1 MIIKLKS
8 FIRRTAWYALLLCVF
23 PISTSCE
30 NLDSVISED
39 EVKIAIDQ
47 FNTLYNNTQNAE
59 AFLFF
64 SDPHLLSGENRFT
77 PATKRHLD
85 NSFGFAKELYD
96 VLPLSFC
103 LCGGDWLNQRDTQDM
118 AKEKLLYADRLMKSK
133 FGRYY
138 KMMGNHDTNY
148 LGYVSTDN
156 DQRGDLPRE
165 FIDNEYFSDTGSAY
179 YTFDGV
185 NTRFFILDSG
195 LDWNTAMDDYRWE
208 QILWLAEQLEVTELE
223 HIVIGIHIFY
233 YIEEKIAPMSEL
245 IVRLCDAYNSKLTI
259 TLKEREFD
267 YTMAKGKIHFILSG
281 HNHRDGLNHEGQ
293 KADLPVI
300 QICNYTINESQS
312 FDLCLID
319 YDKGFFNMI
328 RVGEGENRSVKMN

>member
-23 PISTSCE
+23 PISTSCD

-77 PATKRHLD
+77 PATKQHLD
-85 NSFGFAKELYD
+85 NSFGLAKELYD

-148 LGYVSTDN
+148 QGYVSTDN

-165 FIDNEYFSDTGSAY
+165 FIDNEYFSDTGSSY
-179 YTFDGV
+179 YAFDGD
-185 NTRFFILDSG
+185 NTRFYILDSG
-195 LDWNTAMDDYRWE
+195 LDWNIAMDDYRWE
-208 QILWLAEQLEVTELE
+208 QILWLAEQLESNDVE
-223 HIVIGIHIFY
+223 HIAIGIHMFY
-233 YIEEKIAPMSEL
+233 NSDIITPMSEL
-245 IVRLCDAYNSKLTI
+245 LVQLCDAYNAKQSINLNKI
-259 TLKEREFD
+259 EFD
-267 YTMAKGKIHFILSG
+267 FAKTNGKIHLILSG
-281 HNHRDGLNHEGQ
+281 HGHKDGLNYEG
-293 KADLPVI
+293 KDCSVPVVR
-300 QICNYTINESQS
+300 ICSFTINGSQS

-319 YDKGFFNMI
+319 YGRKIVNLI
-328 RVGEGENRSVKMN
+328 RIGQGENRVVELK

>member
-8 FIRRTAWYALLLCVF
+8 FIRLTALFALLLFVL
-23 PISTSCE
+23 PIFTFCD
-30 NLDSVISED
+30 NQDSVISED

-77 PATKRHLD
+77 PATKQHLD
-85 NSFGFAKELYD
+85 NSFGLAKELYD

-148 LGYVSTDN
+148 QGYVSTDN

-179 YTFDGV
+179 YAFDGV
-185 NTRFFILDSG
+185 NTRFYILDSG
-195 LDWNTAMDDYRWE
+195 LDWDTAMDDYRWE
-208 QILWLAEQLEVTELE
+208 QILWLAEQLESNDVE
-223 HIVIGIHIFY
+223 HIAIGIHMFY
-233 YIEEKIAPMSEL
+233 NSDIITPMSEL
-245 IVRLCDAYNSKLTI
+245 LVQLCDAYNTKQTI
-259 TLKEREFD
+259 NFNKIEFD
-267 YTMAKGKIHFILSG
+267 FTRANGKIHMILSG
-281 HNHRDGLNHEGQ
+281 HSHKDGLNYEG
-293 KADLPVI
+293 KDSNIPIVR
-300 QICNYTINESQS
+300 ICNYTINGSLS
-312 FDLCLID
+312 FDLCLLD
-319 YDKGFFNMI
+319 YDKEIFYMI
-328 RVGEGENRSVKMN
+328 RLGEGDNRDVNLN